1 MLDNGI
7 HVWMDL
13 DMTTA
18 KISLLLAVAVLS
30 ACSYGISQSPKS
42 EAAKNEAI
50 LLKGEIVAG
59 NIQTAFTSHILDDPH
74 FRQEKQLPEEE
85 QNHPKILVFKDGSF
99 VFDWT
104 PGQHARYLMEEL
116 RQGIHILQSVE
127 KPRGFDVIALAG
139 AREYWPKLR
148 DISCQENPGIRYYDL
163 DGFEEY
169 CPSNSE
175 AQK

>member
-1 MLDNGI
+1 MLAAAALIGYP
-7 HVWMDL
+7 
-13 DMTTA
+13 
-18 KISLLLAVAVLS
+18 
-30 ACSYGISQSPKS
+30 YGRSQTQKS
-42 EAAKNEAI
+42 GSTDTEDI

-59 NIQTAFTSHILDDPH
+59 NIQTALTSHILDDPN
-74 FRQEKQLPEEE
+74 FRQDKQQPVDE

-99 VFDWT
+99 EFDWT
-104 PGQHARYLMEEL
+104 PGQHARSLMEEL
-116 RQGIHILQSVE
+116 RQGIHILQSVD

-148 DISCQENPGIRYYDL
+148 DISCHENPAIRYYDL

-175 AQK
+175 VKK